1 MDKPRIN
8 PKTGKIIEDIPEGE
22 ELQVI
27 TTRHIRG
34 KEYQICSDGK
44 IYSVRSGEREEI
56 EVNDKNQKLIDEILS
71 LYRNLTTDVVKSE
84 RNKGEVD
91 R

>member
-1 MDKPRIN
+1 MDRPKID
-8 PKTGKIIEDIPEGE
+8 PKTGKIIEEHPKEE

-34 KEYQICSDGK
+34 NEYQICSDGK
-44 IYSVRSGEREEI
+44 IYSVKSGERQEI
-56 EVNDKNQKLIDEILS
+56 EVNDKNQKIIDEILS
-71 LYRNLTTDVVKSE
+71 LYRNLTTDVVRNE
-84 RNKGEVD
+84 RDKGEV

>member
-1 MDKPRIN
+1 MDKPKIDT
-8 PKTGKIIEDIPEGE
+8 KTGKIIEDIPEKE

-27 TTRHIRG
+27 TTRYIRG

-44 IYSVRSGEREEI
+44 IYSVKRGERQEV
-56 EVNDKNQKLIDEILS
+56 EVNNNNQKIIDEILS
-71 LYRNLTTDVVKSE
+71 LYRNLTTDVVRSKD
-84 RNKGEVD
+84 NKGEID